1 MSSRRGDSRPPADHA
16 DTGERDV
23 EGAGSTVD
31 LEQSVDG
38 SSSDASA
45 SNASKNDEQER
56 SDGLLDTAML
66 DSTKW
71 QYYKKQQYSW
81 YWQF

>member
-45 SNASKNDEQER
+45 SNA
-56 SDGLLDTAML
+56 
-66 DSTKW
+66 
-71 QYYKKQQYSW
+71 
-81 YWQF
+81 